1 METQRTTKADGQG
14 QNRPETAL
22 QRCTHRK
29 ENREPRR
36 WTDRVE
42 IDENEGGRQ
51 MESDGGGCR
60 MMQQHDTTETE
71 NKDGG
76 CKQTEKGGSG

>member
-1 METQRTTKADGQG
+1 
-14 QNRPETAL
+14 
-22 QRCTHRK
+22 
-29 ENREPRR
+29 
-36 WTDRVE
+36 
-42 IDENEGGRQ
+42 